1 LFAVVIVIQT
11 HAFVPSCQPFTRTT
25 AFVGDKRR
33 MTVPSVL
40 WYADSPVNELSGMK
54 ASDMKK
60 ELESYGIST
69 KSMFDKKE
77 FENALKEARVKNGLE
92 KEVTTMNSKEKKK
105 KNGVRGSSKTKRE
118 KLSSKWKN
126 VASATK
132 QALDNLKENPF
143 PGSTSTEKTESPAT
157 KSSPSTTTTSSSS
170 NDESTSREERYKLAL
185 EEGASMKLSNLKKEL
200 QDRGISTN
208 SFFEKSDLVKAY
220 ANAIADNSEP
230 KAKNS
235 TKNKNTG
242 SRHGGSNNERE
253 RFDPYYK
260 DVIMHPFD
268 PSSILPGDVVIDIT
282 ETVR

>member
-1 LFAVVIVIQT
+1 MAVVVIQS
-11 HAFVPSCQPFTRTT
+11 HAFVPSCQQFTKTT

-40 WYADSPVNELSGMK
+40 WYTDSPVNELSGMN

-92 KEVTTMNSKEKKK
+92 KEVTTMNSKEKK
-105 KNGVRGSSKTKRE
+105 NGVWGSSKTKRE

-143 PGSTSTEKTESPAT
+143 PGSTSTEKTGSPAT
-157 KSSPSTTTTSSSS
+157 KSPPPTTTTSSSS

-185 EEGASMKLSNLKKEL
+185 EEGACMKLSNLKKEL
-200 QDRGISTN
+200 QERGISTN

-253 RFDPYYK
+253 RFDPSYK

-268 PSSILPGDVVIDIT
+268 PSSILSGDVVIDIT

>member
-1 LFAVVIVIQT
+1 MAVVVIQS
-11 HAFVPSCQPFTRTT
+11 HAFVPSCQQFTKTT

-40 WYADSPVNELSGMK
+40 WYTDSPVNELSGMN

-92 KEVTTMNSKEKKK
+92 KEVTTMNSKEKK
-105 KNGVRGSSKTKRE
+105 NGVWGSSKTKRE

-132 QALDNLKENPF
+132 QALDSLKENPF
-143 PGSTSTEKTESPAT
+143 PGSTSTENGSPST

-170 NDESTSREERYKLAL
+170 NEKSTSREERYNLAL
-185 EEGASMKLSNLKKEL
+185 EEGATMKLSNLKKEL

-253 RFDPYYK
+253 RFDPSYK

-268 PSSILPGDVVIDIT
+268 PSSILSGDVVIDIT